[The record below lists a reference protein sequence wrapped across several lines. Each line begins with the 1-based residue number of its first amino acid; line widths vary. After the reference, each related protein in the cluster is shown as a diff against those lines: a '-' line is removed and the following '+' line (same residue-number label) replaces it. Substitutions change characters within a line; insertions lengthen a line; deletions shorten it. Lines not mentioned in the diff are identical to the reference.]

1 MGKYYPLP
9 LWGWK
14 YSSERGK
21 SRELICSRV
30 SKTSGELQ
38 FGITAHFPHGGTP
51 GPTPWSLCFPKI
63 EAYRKYKVSVRNA
76 GQISRNVS
84 GNLSTWKCP
93 LTCAVF
99 PLSLING
106 LLFFTRVYFS
116 VGCCHLD
123 VCAFGSQDSQEFL
136 QGIVKDLGWHPIL
149 EQDGIHSLFPA
160 SQWCLPPEEHP
171 VKVGSPRKYLPP
183 QRGHQKGLSN
193 NPTRIR
199 RMKPTRITLQGIRKL
214 NCHWN

>member
-1 MGKYYPLP
+1 MEPVFSQDRGLQKVQSECEKCRADFKKCVRQSEYMKMSTDLCGVS
-9 LWGWK
+9 LVFDKWTFVFHQSIFLCWML
-14 YSSERGK
+14 SSG
-21 SRELICSRV
+21 
-30 SKTSGELQ
+30 
-38 FGITAHFPHGGTP
+38 
-51 GPTPWSLCFPKI
+51 CF
-63 EAYRKYKVSVRNA
+63 
-76 GQISRNVS
+76 
-84 GNLSTWKCP
+84 STW
-93 LTCAVF
+93 
-99 PLSLING
+99 I
-106 LLFFTRVYFS
+106 FS
-116 VGCCHLD
+116 APHP
-123 VCAFGSQDSQEFL
+123 CAFGSQDSQEFL